1 MRVPILQ
8 HPVPRLSGLIRNLRF
23 AGTMIFRIKAYWRSC
38 VSSAY
43 WLCVRRHASSPL
55 VSDAE
60 RTRVRTLLFVIRPAS
75 SKSVCCMQRDRVLF
89 SASHRSR
96 SCCETGPTRV
106 MWIWKQK
113 RKFWYSASVPSNV
126 GGLPRLR
133 KSLSSSTSRGFAVRN
148 CTSATLLRNP
158 V

>member
-8 HPVPRLSGLIRNLRF
+8 HPLPMLSCLIRNLRF
-23 AGTMIFRIKAYWRSC
+23 AFTMIFRIKAYWRFC
-38 VSSAY
+38 VSSAC

-60 RTRVRTLLFVIRPAS
+60 RTRVRTLLFVIRATE
-75 SKSVCCMQRDRVLF
+75 KQICVLHAARSCSF
-89 SASHRSR
+89 SASHQSR